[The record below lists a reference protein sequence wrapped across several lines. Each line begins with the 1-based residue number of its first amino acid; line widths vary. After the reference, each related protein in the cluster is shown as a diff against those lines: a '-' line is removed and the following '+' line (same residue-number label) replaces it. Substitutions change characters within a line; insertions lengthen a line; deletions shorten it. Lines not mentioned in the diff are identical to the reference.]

1 MKRLLL
7 VLLIGLLGVGAV
19 AQEVS
24 SSSSAAS
31 VKAARATPVGRTVLP
46 NGLVL
51 LVNEAP
57 AEDMVAV
64 ELLVKVGLVDEQTP
78 TAGITNVIQALIEK
92 RVKEDKR
99 LAASGSLFE
108 VSTEP
113 DYARISLLTTSENF
127 PQLLD
132 TLGKAIAQRTFDP
145 AKVEEVTR
153 DAVNNLENPGNAYTQ
168 LYGIFRNAFYRYH
181 PYRKSDRGRKLSLER
196 LKPGTL
202 AEFFDRYYVPNRMV
216 LSISG
221 RVDRLAVV
229 ESVKASFGA
238 LAPGDSHVIEVPWE
252 AKPVEKQVNLSTSAD
267 IAWLF
272 IGFPGPSVA
281 SRDYIPMTLVH
292 AILGDGLSSRL
303 FNEIREKRGLAYEVG
318 ATYPILRGPSHF
330 LTYVITR
337 PNDAGKVRRTLLAEV
352 DRMKTERITITELE
366 AAKRKATGRY
376 LLAHETNRDRAL
388 KLAEA
393 ETIGLGFQFDQN
405 YLEQLERV
413 TPEDIQRVSTTY
425 LVDPTLIVARPG
437 GRFYLDF

>member
-1 MKRLLL
+1 MKLGQAARRTLISLLL
-7 VLLIGLLGVGAV
+7 ALLWAPGS

-31 VKAARATPVGRTVLP
+31 VKAARATPVGRTVLS

-64 ELLVKVGLVDEQTP
+64 ELLVKVGVVDEQTP
-78 TAGITNVIQALIEK
+78 TAGITNVVLDLIEK

-99 LAASGSLFE
+99 LAASGSLFA

-113 DYARISLLTTSENF
+113 DYARISLLSTSKDF

-132 TLGKAIAQRTFDP
+132 TLGKAIGKRTFDP
-145 AKVEEVTR
+145 DKVEEVTR

-168 LYGIFRNAFYRYH
+168 LYSIFRNAFYRYH

-196 LKPGTL
+196 LKPDTL

-238 LAPGDSHVIEVPWE
+238 LTPGEGHVIEVPWE
-252 AKPVEKQVNLSTSAD
+252 AKAVEKQVNLSTSAD

-272 IGFPGPSVA
+272 MGFPAPSVA
-281 SRDYIPMTLVH
+281 SRDYIPMTL
-292 AILGDGLSSRL
+292 
-303 FNEIREKRGLAYEVG
+303 
-318 ATYPILRGPSHF
+318 
-330 LTYVITR
+330 
-337 PNDAGKVRRTLLAEV
+337 
-352 DRMKTERITITELE
+352 
-366 AAKRKATGRY
+366 
-376 LLAHETNRDRAL
+376 
-388 KLAEA
+388 
-393 ETIGLGFQFDQN
+393 
-405 YLEQLERV
+405 
-413 TPEDIQRVSTTY
+413 
-425 LVDPTLIVARPG
+425 
-437 GRFYLDF
+437 